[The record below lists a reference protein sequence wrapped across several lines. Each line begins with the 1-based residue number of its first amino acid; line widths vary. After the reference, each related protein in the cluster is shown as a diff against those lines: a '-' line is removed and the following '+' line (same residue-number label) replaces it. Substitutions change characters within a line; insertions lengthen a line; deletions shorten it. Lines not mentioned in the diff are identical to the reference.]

1 MKSPELTEFFS
12 LLGKAKKEKKEEFD
26 NLLKEADI
34 NLDVLTS
41 TVVSGIKEAKVN
53 QKKQKKK
60 EEKLIE
66 QLDTLID
73 TIEKPKEVKDITEPA
88 VTIGVP
94 EDFDVSKLEEE
105 NPLDVQDWNNG
116 EDIKFTE
123 VETVDIIKP
132 EPIKTPEISDTVAQA
147 IKFIEE
153 TNIKEEIE
161 NSDETSVDDL
171 KGEIK
176 QVRDILYKVLS
187 HGPGSGEVNLL
198 KLDDVDEDSAKV
210 DGKFL
215 KYESS
220 TGKFVGADASGG
232 SSENIAYT
240 GIVTAAQ
247 FSGYSHL
254 IAPYGSTT
262 TITVAVATKTTAH
275 RYYGTGSSNGYVLD
289 NVESPFL
296 TLTPGRTYRFSGS
309 VAGSHPFRF
318 YYDAGKTTQYTT
330 GVTVGSG
337 YVDLEVTDTTP
348 TVLHYQCSSHGYMG
362 NAIQVNSNVVD
373 TPSGGTVRGTLTAT
387 AFSGPLTGNVTG
399 NVTGDVTG
407 DLTGDVTGDIT
418 SSGASEFT
426 NRLQLKSTD
435 GTPARLDFYCESSN
449 AHYLR
454 LQAPPHAQFSGNPTV
469 VLPNSAGTLLLSDGS
484 GASLSNLNASNISS
498 GTINAARIPTL
509 NQDTTGNAGSATILE
524 NARTIGGVSFNGSA
538 NINLPGVNAA
548 GNQNTTGNA
557 ATSTLATNAQGLTGT
572 PSITINGLNAATGTF
587 SGNVTIGGVLTYE
600 DVTNVDSIGIIT
612 ARSGVLVGSGVT
624 LSKDGDVF
632 ATGIT
637 TSTKVHVG
645 VDTGV
650 YGEDLVVTG
659 DARVTGILTIG
670 TGSITLD
677 PTAKQLRGLEEI
689 VIGIANTITI
699 KQDAKGEIEFTDAVG
714 TPKSVGIGTTVSVNT
729 SGIITASSFVGGFT
743 GDLTGTASNSTQ
755 LGGQAASHYLNYN
768 NFSNTPTIP
777 TNTNQLTNG
786 AAFVTSSIIN
796 ALSASNLSSGTI
808 PDARFPSTLPA
819 IDGSALTGIAVTS
832 NVRTG
837 ILDVAGIAT
846 FRNDTLIG
854 TGVTLSPDGDVFTT
868 GVTTSTSF
876 VGDLTGDVTGDVTG
890 TASNAT
896 LAVSAQGL
904 TGSPTI
910 TITNVNAVDAIISGN
925 LSVAGT
931 ITSLDQNDISVT
943 GVMTAS
949 AGVDLGDPGI
959 VTLSSDTLTTTSTN
973 ADTISSISATVF
985 RSATFQVQVTRG
997 TQYHMTTINVIHN
1010 GTVAFMSEYG
1020 TIRTGAVLATFDAD
1034 INSGNLRLRAT
1045 PTSADS
1051 TVFKL
1056 SKTTVKV

>member
-1 MKSPELTEFFS
+1 MKSPELSEFFS

-41 TVVSGIKEAKVN
+41 SVVTGIKEAKVN
-53 QKKQKKK
+53 IKKQKKK

-66 QLDTLID
+66 QLDSIID
-73 TIEKPKEVKDITEPA
+73 VIENPKEVKDITEPE
-88 VTIGVP
+88 VTVGVP
-94 EDFDVSKLEEE
+94 EDFDITTLEDADD
-105 NPLDVQDWNNG
+105 N
-116 EDIKFTE
+116 
-123 VETVDIIKP
+123 ETVEIIDIIKP

-153 TNIKEEIE
+153 TNIKEEVE
-161 NSDETSVDDL
+161 NEDETSVDSL
-171 KGEIK
+171 KSEIK
-176 QVRDILYKVLS
+176 QVRDILYKVLA

-198 KLDDVDEDSAKV
+198 KLDDVDEDTAKV

-215 KYESS
+215 KYDSS
-220 TGKFVGADASGG
+220 SGKFIGADASGG

-254 IAPYGSTT
+254 IAPHASTK
-262 TITVAVATKTTAH
+262 TITVKVASKVDGEH
-275 RYYGTGSSNGYVLD
+275 RYYGTGSGQGYVLD
-289 NVESPFL
+289 NVQSPFL
-296 TLTPGRTYRFSGS
+296 TLTPGRTYRFDVSDSSNSG
-309 VAGSHPFRF
+309 HPFRF
-318 YYDAGKTTQYTT
+318 YYDAAKATAYTT

-407 DLTGDVTGDIT
+407 DIT
-418 SSGASEFT
+418 SSGNSQFT

-435 GTPARLDFYCESSN
+435 STPARLDFYCEVSN

-484 GASLSNLNASNISS
+484 GASLTNLNASNISS

-509 NQDTTGNAGSATILE
+509 NQDTTGNAS
-524 NARTIGGVSFNGSA
+524 
-538 NINLPGVNAA
+538 
-548 GNQNTTGNA
+548 
-557 ATSTLATNAQGLTGT
+557 TSTLATNAQGLTGT
-572 PSITINGLNAATGTF
+572 PNITVGSIIASSGTF

-612 ARSGVLVGSGVT
+612 ARAGVLVGSGVT

-632 ATGIT
+632 ATGVS

-670 TGSITLD
+670 TGSIVLD

-743 GDLTGTASNSTQ
+743 GDLTGTASNATQ

-777 TNTNQLTNG
+777 TNNNQLTNG

-819 IDGSALTGIAVTS
+819 IDGSALTGIAVTD
-832 NVRTG
+832 NIRTNTN
-837 ILDVAGIAT
+837 AT
-846 FRNDTLIG
+846 FLQNVNVSGTTTATTFIG
-854 TGVTLSPDGDVFTT
+854 NLTGNVTGNVSGTSGSTT
-868 GVTTSTSF
+868 GNAATATKLTNARTIGGVSFDGSANINLPGVNSAGNQDTTGNAATS
-876 VGDLTGDVTGDVTG
+876 
-890 TASNAT
+890 T

-910 TITNVNAVDAIISGN
+910 TITNVNAVDAIITGN

-931 ITSLDQNDISVT
+931 ITSLDQNDILAT
-943 GVMTAS
+943 GIITAS

-959 VTLSSDTLTTTSTN
+959 VTLSSNTLTTTSTS
-973 ADTISSISATVF
+973 ADTVASVSATVN

-997 TQYHMTTINVIHN
+997 TQYHMTTINVIHD
-1010 GTVAFMSEYG
+1010 GTNAFLSEYG
-1020 TIRTGAVLATFDAD
+1020 TIRTGESLATFDAD
-1034 INSGNLRLRAT
+1034 ISGGNLRLRVT
-1045 PTSADS
+1045 PTSTAS

-1056 SKTTVKV
+1056 SKTTIKV

>member
-1 MKSPELTEFFS
+1 MKSPELSEFFS

-41 TVVSGIKEAKVN
+41 SVVTGIKEAKVN
-53 QKKQKKK
+53 IKKQKKK
-60 EEKLIE
+60 EKKLIE
-66 QLDTLID
+66 QLDSIID
-73 TIEKPKEVKDITEPA
+73 TLEKPKEVKDITEPA
-88 VTIGVP
+88 VTVGVP
-94 EDFDVSKLEEE
+94 EDFDISKLEEE
-105 NPLDVQDWNNG
+105 DPLQVQDWNNG
-116 EDIKFTE
+116 EDVKFTE
-123 VETVDIIKP
+123 VDAIDIIKP
-132 EPIKTPEISDTVAQA
+132 EPIKTSEISDTVAQA

-153 TNIKEEIE
+153 TNIKEEVE
-161 NSDETSVDDL
+161 NADETSVDNL
-171 KGEIK
+171 KAEIK
-176 QVRDILYKVLS
+176 QVRDILYKVLA

-210 DGKFL
+210 DGKVL
-215 KYESS
+215 QYQAS
-220 TGKFVGADASGG
+220 TGKFIGG
-232 SSENIAYT
+232 SSS
-240 GIVTAAQ
+240 GIGTQDSLNTSGIITAAQ
-247 FSGYSHL
+247 FSGFSHL
-254 IAPYGSTT
+254 IAPHASTK
-262 TITVAVATKTTAH
+262 TITVKVASKIDGEH
-275 RYYGTGSSNGYVLD
+275 RYYGTGSGQGYVLD
-289 NVESPFL
+289 NVQSPFL
-296 TLTPGRTYRFSGS
+296 TLTPGRTYRFDVSDSSNSG
-309 VAGSHPFRF
+309 HPFRF
-318 YYDAGKTTQYTT
+318 YLDAAKATAYTT

-337 YVDLEVTDTTP
+337 YVDLEVTDSTP
-348 TVLHYQCSSHGYMG
+348 TILHYQCSSHGYMG
-362 NAIQVNSNVVD
+362 NAVQVNSSNAIKLN
-373 TPSGGTVRGTLTAT
+373 SQA
-387 AFSGPLTGNVTG
+387 
-399 NVTGDVTG
+399 
-407 DLTGDVTGDIT
+407 
-418 SSGASEFT
+418 ASYYLDYDNFT
-426 NRLQLKSTD
+426 NTPTIPSNNNQLTN
-435 GTPARLDFYCESSN
+435 G
-449 AHYLR
+449 
-454 LQAPPHAQFSGNPTV
+454 
-469 VLPNSAGTLLLSDGS
+469 AGYITTSFTNTNQLTNGAGFITASDD
-484 GASLSNLNASNISS
+484 I
-498 GTINAARIPTL
+498 
-509 NQDTTGNAGSATILE
+509 
-524 NARTIGGVSFNGSA
+524 
-538 NINLPGVNAA
+538 
-548 GNQNTTGNA
+548 TGNA
-557 ATSTLATNAQGLTGT
+557 ATSTLATNAQGLTGS
-572 PSITINGLNAATGTF
+572 PSISVTNVTA
-587 SGNVTIGGVLTYE
+587 SGNVNIAGVLTYE
-600 DVTNVDSIGIIT
+600 DVTNVDSIGIVT
-612 ARSGVLVGSGVT
+612 ARAGVLVGSGIT

-637 TSTKVHVG
+637 SSTKVHVG

-670 TGSITLD
+670 TGSIVLD

-743 GDLTGTASNSTQ
+743 GDLTGTASNSSN
-755 LGGQAASHYLNYN
+755 LNGQGASFYLNYN
-768 NFSNTPTIP
+768 NFDNTPTIP
-777 TNTNQLTNG
+777 TNNNQLTNG

-819 IDGSALTGIAVTS
+819 ISGANLTGIAVTD
-832 NVRTG
+832 NIRTNTN
-837 ILDVAGIAT
+837 AT
-846 FRNDTLIG
+846 FLQNVNVSG
-854 TGVTLSPDGDVFTT
+854 TTT
-868 GVTTSTSF
+868 ATTF
-876 VGDLTGDVTGDVTG
+876 IGDLTGDVTG

-904 TGSPTI
+904 TGSPSVTV
-910 TITNVNAVDAIISGN
+910 TNVNAVDAIISGN

-943 GVMTAS
+943 GIMTAS

-959 VTLSSDTLTTTSTN
+959 VTLSSDTLTTTSTS

-1034 INSGNLRLRAT
+1034 ISGGNLRLRAT

-1056 SKTTVKV
+1056 SKTTIKV

>member
-12 LLGKAKKEKKEEFD
+12 LLGKAKKEKKEEFN

-34 NLDVLTS
+34 NLDALTS

-53 QKKQKKK
+53 IKKQKKK
-60 EEKLIE
+60 EKKLIE
-66 QLDTLID
+66 QLDSIID
-73 TIEKPKEVKDITEPA
+73 TLEKPKEVKDITEPA
-88 VTIGVP
+88 VTVGVP

-105 NPLDVQDWNNG
+105 DPLLVQDWNNG
-116 EDIKFTE
+116 DDIKFTE
-123 VETVDIIKP
+123 VDAVDIIKP
-132 EPIKTPEISDTVAQA
+132 EPIKTPKISDTVAQA

-161 NSDETSVDDL
+161 NSDETSVDNL
-171 KGEIK
+171 KAEIK
-176 QVRDILYKVLS
+176 QVRDILYKVLA

-210 DGKFL
+210 NGKFL

-220 TGKFVGADASGG
+220 SGKFVGATATGG
-232 SSENIAYT
+232 SGIGENDSVNTT
-240 GIVTAAQ
+240 GIITAAQ
-247 FSGYSHL
+247 FSGFSHL

-262 TITVAVATKTTAH
+262 TITVAVATKTSAH
-275 RYYGTGSSNGYVLD
+275 RYYGSGSSNGYVLD

-309 VAGSHPFRF
+309 VEGSHPFRF
-318 YYDAGKTTQYTT
+318 YLDAAKATAYTT

-337 YVDLEVTDTTP
+337 YVDLEVTDSTP
-348 TVLHYQCSSHGYMG
+348 TILHYQCSSHGYMG
-362 NAIQVNSNVVD
+362 NAVQVNSSNAIKLNSQAASYYLD
-373 TPSGGTVRGTLTAT
+373 YDNFSNTPTIPSNNNQLTNGA
-387 AFSGPLTGNVTG
+387 GY
-399 NVTGDVTG
+399 
-407 DLTGDVTGDIT
+407 IT
-418 SSGASEFT
+418 TSFT
-426 NRLQLKSTD
+426 NTNQLTNGANFITASDNIT
-435 GTPARLDFYCESSN
+435 GT
-449 AHYLR
+449 
-454 LQAPPHAQFSGNPTV
+454 
-469 VLPNSAGTLLLSDGS
+469 SA
-484 GASLSNLNASNISS
+484 
-498 GTINAARIPTL
+498 
-509 NQDTTGNAGSATILE
+509 
-524 NARTIGGVSFNGSA
+524 
-538 NINLPGVNAA
+538 
-548 GNQNTTGNA
+548 
-557 ATSTLATNAQGLTGT
+557 GLTGT

-587 SGNVTIGGVLTYE
+587 SGNVTVGGVLTYE
-600 DVTNVDSIGIIT
+600 DVTNVDSIGIVT
-612 ARSGVLVGSGVT
+612 ARAGVLVGSGIT

-637 TSTKVHVG
+637 SSTKVHVG

-650 YGEDLVVTG
+650 YDEDLVVTG
-659 DARVTGILTIG
+659 NARVTGILTIG
-670 TGSITLD
+670 TGSIVLD

-699 KQDAKGEIEFTDAVG
+699 KQDDKGEIEFTDAVG

-743 GDLTGTASNSTQ
+743 GDLTGTASNATNAVT
-755 LGGQAASHYLNYN
+755 LADQAASHYLNYN
-768 NFSNTPTIP
+768 NFTNTPTIP
-777 TNTNQLTNG
+777 TNNNQLTNG

-819 IDGSALTGIAVTS
+819 ISGANLTGIAVTD
-832 NVRTG
+832 NIRTNTN
-837 ILDVAGIAT
+837 AT
-846 FRNDTLIG
+846 FLQNINVSG
-854 TGVTLSPDGDVFTT
+854 TTT
-868 GVTTSTSF
+868 ATTF
-876 VGDLTGDVTGDVTG
+876 IGDLTGDVTGDVTGDLTG

-910 TITNVNAVDAIISGN
+910 TITNVNAVDAVISGN

-943 GVMTAS
+943 GIMTAS

-973 ADTISSISATVF
+973 ADTISSVSATVI